1 MILRQKKILVA
12 STYVPEGDEEILET
26 ELENLIRLIKQAR
39 RKTAEDIYVLI
50 IKDFNKHDILWGGT
64 EVTYKK

>member
-1 MILRQKKILVA
+1 VILRQKKILVA